1 MLNDKQLTE
10 HWNNTARK
18 YLLGRKIIRV
28 NYMTEK
34 DRDDM
39 YWYKRP
45 VMFQLDNGLVC
56 YPSQDDEGNDGGA
69 LFMDNKEGCLP
80 VL

>member
-1 MLNDKQLTE
+1 MLDDKQLTE

-28 NYMTEK
+28 EYMTKE
-34 DRDDM
+34 DLDDL

-45 VMFQLDNGLVC
+45 VAFKLDSGLWC

-69 LFMDNKEGCLP
+69 LFMNNKEGCLP
-80 VL
+80 AL